1 MIAVSHH
8 AQGVSQVT
16 IDQFGC
22 RNEEVKKEDVD
33 QDLFYGGIGI
43 HGVIIV
49 YKRGER
55 QQAGRGSISPTGDIY
70 CASLFMPGVRFPW
83 ISRKRGGKGLRRWFR

>member
-8 AQGVSQVT
+8 AQGVCSIT

-22 RNEEVKKEDVD
+22 RNDEVKEEDID

-43 HGVIIV
+43 HGPIIV
-49 YKRGER
+49 HAR
-55 QQAGRGSISPTGDIY
+55 
-70 CASLFMPGVRFPW
+70 
-83 ISRKRGGKGLRRWFR
+83 GKGNNRKGGWDRVGIYL